1 MVKKNAPT
9 IKDVA
14 RAAGVSVGTVSKV
27 INGITVRKE
36 SKRKVQEAIA
46 ALHYEVNTYARG
58 LKISKSGLVAL
69 IVPNI
74 FNPFYAAFAD
84 HIEAAL
90 YERGLKLILC
100 CSDEIPEKELE
111 YLNTAKQNKADGIIA
126 LTYSDIGSHITDGT
140 PIVVFDRFFENRSIP
155 RVGSDNFAG
164 ACMAVEKLL
173 ELGCRHP
180 VYIRFH
186 SPFPGEADKRR
197 DGYLYACE
205 RHNLEPD
212 YLDMVDGDTWREDLR
227 EFLER
232 HKRPDGSLTFDGVF
246 AHTDYHGYNF
256 MRLLEEDGY
265 RVPEDVQMI
274 GFDGI
279 ERFGTPGDYVISTMC
294 QPVRQLAQK
303 CVEIIMMEDR
313 SAVPSLTLL
322 PVTYR
327 YGGTTR
333 EPEKWKD

>member
-1 MVKKNAPT
+1 MAKKNAPT

-14 RAAGVSVGTVSKV
+14 RAAGVSVGTVSNV
-27 INGITVRKE
+27 INGIAVRKE
-36 SKRKVQEAIA
+36 SQRKVQETIE

-69 IVPNI
+69 IVPNTM
-74 FNPFYAAFAD
+74 NPFYATFVD

-90 YERGLKLILC
+90 YEHSLKLILC
-100 CSDEIPEKELE
+100 CSDEIPDKELE
-111 YLNTAKQNKADGIIA
+111 YLNSAKQNKVDGIIA
-126 LTYSDIGSHITDGT
+126 LTYSDIGSHVTDGT

-155 RVGSDNFAG
+155 RVGSDNFTG

-186 SPFPGEADKRR
+186 SKFPGESDKRR
-197 DGYLYACE
+197 DGYLYTCQ

-212 YLDMVDGDTWREDLR
+212 YLDMVDDGTWREALG

-232 HKRPDGSLTFDGVF
+232 HKRSDGSLTFDGVF
-246 AHTDYHGYNF
+246 AHTDFHGYHF
-256 MRLLEEDGY
+256 MKMLTENGY
-265 RVPEDVQMI
+265 RVPEDVQLI

-294 QPVRQLAQK
+294 QPVRQLTQK
-303 CVEIIMMEDR
+303 CVEIILLEDR
-313 SAVPSLTLL
+313 STVPSLTLL
-322 PVTYR
+322 PVTYC

-333 EPEKWKD
+333 EPGR